1 MSYRFNKYL
10 LGALLLLL
18 CQCTRNRDSI
28 TAPEAQ
34 RETGRSQEYVVY
46 SVVLNSFA
54 AAPQALEFVMTD
66 STVFWN
72 FEKDREYI
80 KSHFPDIADETLD
93 NYLAINEH
101 NIALLNIPDL
111 RGRCHIIN
119 SSKST
124 QWKAL
129 FPKAKCLIH
138 VSQVGFNTFR
148 DQAIVY
154 VSEYV
159 ALLVASGHLYFLH
172 KELSGW
178 YVSKSVLLWIS

>member
-1 MSYRFNKYL
+1 MSNALTKYVLAVL
-10 LGALLLLL
+10 LVWL
-18 CQCTRNRDSI
+18 CQCSRNHDSI
-28 TAPEAQ
+28 TAPEEKKA
-34 RETGRSQEYVVY
+34 TGQTEEYLVY
-46 SVVLNSFA
+46 STLLNAFSA
-54 AAPQALEFVMTD
+54 SQALEFVLTD
-66 STVFWN
+66 STVFGN
-72 FEKDREYI
+72 FEDREYI

-93 NYLAINEH
+93 HYLTINRH
-101 NIALLNIPDL
+101 PVALENIPDL

-129 FPKAKCLIH
+129 FPKANGLIH

-159 ALLVASGHLYFLH
+159 APLAASGRLYFLN
-172 KELSGW
+172 KDLAGW
-178 YVSKSVLLWIS
+178 HVSKSVLLWIS